1 MDGNGFILEAM
12 DLKEQKMNRGQDT
25 QVISCMAQENQ
36 CSNHTALQCHSRE
49 TAQFIE
55 WLELEGA
62 LKII

>member
-36 CSNHTALQCHSRE
+36 CSNHTPLQRHSRD